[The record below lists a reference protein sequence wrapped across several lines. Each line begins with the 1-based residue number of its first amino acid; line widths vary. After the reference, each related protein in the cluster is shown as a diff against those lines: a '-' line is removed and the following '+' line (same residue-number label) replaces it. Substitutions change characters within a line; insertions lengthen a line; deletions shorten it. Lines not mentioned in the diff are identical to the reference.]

1 MQSMKKIIVD
11 IVGPSHINYGLG
23 NQLFQ
28 VASALSYAKDHGF
41 TAYFPCLRSP
51 WYGQYTKNIF
61 RKLNT
66 DPIQERVLAYTE
78 PSFYFSQLPVKEES
92 LLISN
97 SYLQSPKYFE
107 SNRQHILD
115 TLNLAADE
123 EKYLKDKYESFLSG
137 ESCSLHVRRG
147 DYLKSKNYH
156 TCLWDTDYYRQ
167 ALDLMDAQTVLV
179 FCDDQEW
186 ARDQFPQDKFT
197 IVTEEDHLELFLM
210 SYCKNNIIANS
221 TFSWWGAW
229 MNKNKDK
236 KVISPAKW
244 FGEAAKISP
253 KDLIPENW
261 ITL

>member
-1 MQSMKKIIVD
+1 MQSTKKIIVD

-23 NQLFQ
+23 NQMFQ
-28 VASALSYAKDHGF
+28 IAAALSYAKDNGV
-41 TAYFPCLRSP
+41 TAHFPCLRSP

-66 DPIQERVLAYTE
+66 DAIEEQVFSYTE
-78 PSFYFSQLPVKEES
+78 PSFYFSQLPVREES

-107 SNRQHILD
+107 TNREHILD
-115 TLNLAADE
+115 TLVLTADE
-123 EKYLKDKYESFLSG
+123 EEYLKDKYASALSV

-147 DYLKSKNYH
+147 DYLNAKNYH
-156 TCLWDTDYYRQ
+156 TCLWDTDYYKK
-167 ALDLMDAQTVLV
+167 ALKQVPSEKVLI
-179 FCDDQEW
+179 FSDDPEW
-186 ARDQFPQDKFT
+186 AGHQFPQDKFLV
-197 IVTEEDHLELFLM
+197 VTEEDYLELFLM

-229 MNKNKDK
+229 MNKNKNK
-236 KVISPAKW
+236 KVISPSAW
-244 FGEAAKISP
+244 FGDAAKVSS
-253 KDLIPENW
+253 KDLIPEEW